1 MFDPNGEIDPD
12 LNFLGN
18 RFPDAQ
24 YMAPADM
31 TGNFTKYKNLSNIM
45 HINAPSVSSKMADL
59 QIIMDQL
66 PVSILALTETW
77 LTEESEY
84 SLVFLV
90 IRLYVAQGQLRRA
103 EGWPWS
109 YVKTLYFIF
118 LTSTLVQPI
127 RLRISFC
134 IYPPAEGSGLDSW
147 GDLPT
152 LGSTLR
158 VIQSGNGNSSPNVS
172 QTQEQSHISRGF

>member
-1 MFDPNGEIDPD
+1 M
-12 LNFLGN
+12 
-18 RFPDAQ
+18 
-24 YMAPADM
+24 
-31 TGNFTKYKNLSNIM
+31 
-45 HINAPSVSSKMADL
+45 
-59 QIIMDQL
+59 
-66 PVSILALTETW
+66 SILALTENW
-77 LTEESEY
+77 LTEESEN
-84 SLVFLV
+84 LLLFLV
-90 IRLYVAQGQLRRA
+90 IRLHVHVYVAPGQLGRA
-103 EGWPWS
+103 EWWPWS
-109 YVKTLYFIF
+109 CVKTLYFIF